1 MPAMNGLEA
10 ARALKRVTPTIPII
24 MFSDY
29 AEVLAEMDV
38 QHAGMR
44 KGNAESRRN
53 SAPVALRKPGTW
65 KH

>member
-44 KGNAESRRN
+44 KG
-53 SAPVALRKPGTW
+53 RKSHVTARQLL
-65 KH
+65 